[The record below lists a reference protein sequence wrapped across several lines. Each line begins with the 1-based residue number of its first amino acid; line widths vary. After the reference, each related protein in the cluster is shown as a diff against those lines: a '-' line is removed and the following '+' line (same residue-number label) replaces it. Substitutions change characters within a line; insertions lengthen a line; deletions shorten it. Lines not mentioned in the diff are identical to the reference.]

1 MIFSELKDNNNIS
14 KITNYL
20 GISRS
25 SIYYKKRTNITRSRI
40 SKELE
45 DQIIDLSKERVTYGY
60 RRIWALLRNS
70 GIRINAKTVYRVMK
84 SHALTLKKYEH
95 KNRKSR
101 KDLTKPREP
110 NKLWEMDIT
119 YISTKR
125 EGMLYLFNVKDCF
138 TKEWIEYLLSR
149 TCNRRDAVR
158 ALEQAYLR
166 VF

>member
-1 MIFSELKDNNNIS
+1 MIISELKDQINAS

-20 GISRS
+20 NISRY

-40 SKELE
+40 NKELE
-45 DQIIDLSKERVTYGY
+45 ELIIELSKERVTYGY

-84 SHALTLKKYEH
+84 NHALTLNKYEH

-101 KDLTKPREP
+101 EELTKPKEP
-110 NKLWEMDIT
+110 DKLWEMDII

-125 EGMLYLFNVKDCF
+125 EYVIF
-138 TKEWIEYLLSR
+138 I
-149 TCNRRDAVR
+149 
-158 ALEQAYLR
+158 
-166 VF
+166 